1 MNKNKAI
8 GIMFT
13 EINIIGGASMKRLTK
28 NSFKTYDKENE
39 NKLMIII
46 KSVFLA
52 LIISLI
58 CIIIYAVV
66 LSITP
71 VTDDTM
77 SIITQVITMISIVAA
92 SVYCSK
98 KTKNKG
104 WLYGII
110 IGIVFILVIIPISM
124 IWGQMPTFDKYFIAK
139 LLMASLVGLIGG
151 IIGVNLS

>member
-1 MNKNKAI
+1 MNKSKSI

-13 EINIIGGASMKRLTK
+13 EINIIGGVIMKRLTK
-28 NSFKTYDKENE
+28 NSFKAYDKEDE

-71 VTDDTM
+71 VSDDTM

-92 SVYCSK
+92 SIYCSRR
-98 KTKNKG
+98 TGSRG
-104 WLYGII
+104 WLYGLV
-110 IGIVFILVIIPISM
+110 IGIVFVLVVIPISM
-124 IWGQMPTFDKYFIAK
+124 LWGQMPTFDKYFIAK